1 MCQFRIYKA
10 MCEQEGVELLR
21 IEKGRKHCRL
31 VFEAG
36 FVTAAVTPSDRR
48 NMMNVR
54 SAVRRL
60 HR

>member
-1 MCQFRIYKA
+1 MRQFREYQRV
-10 MCEQEGVELLR
+10 CQREGVDLLR

-48 NMMNVR
+48 NLVNVR
-54 SAVRRL
+54 GAVRRL